1 MHFPPRSTPGV
12 SPPTPQPR
20 PPPPC
25 WRSFSLPGRQTHSET
40 HIQRLTARWR
50 RQVGTAVPGRY
61 EGPVEMAALFADR
74 LGALLEGDGSRS
86 GVGTASPSSS
96 RVARGAH
103 AVTDAA
109 QSVVSRW
116 RQKDRLRTTA
126 VSLVLCLNIG
136 VDPPDVMRVSPY
148 AFLECWLDPSAL
160 PPQKA
165 LEATGKALTA
175 QYERWQPRAKYRLS
189 LDPTFE
195 DVKKLGTSCRR
206 SARQERVLFHYNGHG
221 VPKPTVNGEVWV
233 FNKSYT
239 QYIPLSV
246 YDLQSWVG
254 TPSIYVLDCS
264 AAGLVVNAFKA
275 FSVQRLREAERLPP
289 SGAPPQPPGLRPP
302 PEDAAL
308 VERAMRG
315 TVILAACEAHQTL
328 PQNAAFPADLFTACL
343 TTPIKTALKLFCRTS
358 LLKDEGLSPGLIDRI
373 PGKHNDRKTLLGELN
388 WIFTAVTDTIAWNV
402 LPRQLFQ
409 KLFRQDL
416 LVASLFRNFL
426 LAERVMHGAHCT
438 PISYPPLP
446 PTYEHHMWQAW
457 DLAAEMCLVQLP
469 ALLSGDPNVEFQ
481 ASPFFNEQLT
491 AFEVWLEHGSADH
504 PPPEQLPI
512 VLQVLL
518 SQSYRLRALV
528 LLGRFL
534 DMGSWAVELALSV
547 GIFPYVL
554 KLLQATATE
563 LRQILVFIWTKILAL
578 DRSCQTD
585 LAKDSSHLYFI
596 KFLEAPDP
604 TTAPDARAGAAFV
617 LASICNKFPKGQMV
631 CASTNLLHICLGQM
645 QGAAAIA
652 GAGGSPLLLQWLC
665 LCMAKLWEDS
675 NDSSSVALREEIPA
689 RLTPLVSHGS
699 PEVRAAAVYAL
710 GTLIQKS
717 RGGGA
722 ASETT
727 PGLSQTAAGK
737 GTPDMPGGSYSTQA
751 SSVSSGGSSLQ
762 GTMPTGPGMPVEER
776 MAEERRIGRAICAA
790 AYDGSPS
797 VRYEAAVALA
807 RFSASHMSALE
818 GVLLPLQKGRAVRG
832 KHQGS
837 SSLGTS
843 PQSAAASSE
852 GGGIAPHGEGDEQGS
867 LSQKRSHSDAINIGY
882 LDVDG
887 AAEQRES
894 AYTEV
899 LDSLIA
905 LASDAER
912 NVADAGIRAIR
923 LAGIDM
929 VSYSAQDEKPWL
941 PTSSPSSTLSMP
953 WSRRKEAT
961 PRRGSWDGSPG
972 GGTAGQ
978 VRPGS
983 PSSAGSQSSSPGA
996 GTFGDGVGRIESWV
1010 GLHLRVRGAFS
1021 EPREHPHP
1029 IAQDQTPR
1037 PSSGGRPPSPGWFL
1051 GRSHSPLRKPGPS
1064 SLQAVAADAVSDE
1077 RGVNSTDKAATPREA
1092 AQEKE
1097 VMFPVSRI
1105 FEVACAHFQKPLLV
1119 SPSEDAPREEN
1130 LNSRY
1135 SESHARLAHN
1145 LSQSVWRCRKEKP
1158 RGIATLTASLETESM
1173 EPLLTIAF
1181 DPLRPYLYSSDARG
1195 GVRVHDLR
1203 KGNISNS
1210 FVVAPRPSARPGSA
1224 GGGSYEKVTF
1234 LHSLNDTFTP
1244 VLFSGSSDG
1253 TVRVWHGHDN
1263 PSSQRIVSSFSAIPV
1278 PQVVRRAST
1287 AKVLYSVQSSTAT
1300 LFSAGGVSRRFL
1312 HIWDVQREIC
1322 TTKIDCDS
1330 LVVSAMAA
1338 SQDDS
1343 ILTVGYTNGT
1353 VACVDF
1359 RTPNGFIDQTRA
1371 HAAAISGIA
1380 VGEGDLSHRIASGCA
1395 GGEIKFHDRRA
1406 GQLAVSQR
1414 REVQGTAGGPR
1425 LSMLRGHPR
1434 ASVFASASGN
1444 VVSVWN
1450 FEGQVMSTVKYMT
1463 NFLSARQC
1471 AVQSLAFDP
1480 LQYRLAAGGVGL
1492 ISVWA

>member
-1 MHFPPRSTPGV
+1 MEA
-12 SPPTPQPR
+12 PQLARAPVV
-20 PPPPC
+20 
-25 WRSFSLPGRQTHSET
+25 
-40 HIQRLTARWR
+40 LTARV

-61 EGPVEMAALFADR
+61 EAPAKLAALFADR
-74 LGALLEGDGSRS
+74 LGSLAEGEPRR
-86 GVGTASPSSS
+86 ASSDSPQARGPASSPGPSSS
-96 RVARGAH
+96 GGGAGDG
-103 AVTDAA
+103 AEGAGGRA
-109 QSVVSRW
+109 VVSRW

-136 VDPPDVMRVSPY
+136 VDPPDVTRVSPY

-189 LDPTFE
+189 LDPTFD

-233 FNKSYT
+233 FNKTYT

-264 AAGLVVNAFKA
+264 AAGLAVNAFKA
-275 FSVQRLREAERLPP
+275 FSVQRLREAERRPP
-289 SGAPPQPPGLRPP
+289 SGVPPQPPGLRPP
-302 PEDAAL
+302 PEDVAL

-315 TVILAACEAHQTL
+315 TVVLAACGAHQTL
-328 PQNAAFPADLFTACL
+328 PQNSAYPADLFTACL
-343 TTPIKTALKLFCRTS
+343 TTPIKTALKLFCQTS
-358 LLKDEGLSPGLIDRI
+358 LLKDEGLHPQLIDRI

-426 LAERVMHGAHCT
+426 LAERIMHGAHCT

-457 DLAAEMCLVQLP
+457 DLAAEMCLAQLP

-617 LASICNKFPKGQMV
+617 LASICNNYPKGQMV
-631 CASTNLLHICLGQM
+631 CASTNLLHICLGQI
-645 QGAAAIA
+645 QGAAAITA
-652 GAGGSPLLLQWLC
+652 AGGSPLLLQWLC
-665 LCMAKLWEDS
+665 LCMAKLWEGSTDTS
-675 NDSSSVALREEIPA
+675 AVALREGVPS
-689 RLTPLVSHGS
+689 RLIPLVSHKS
-699 PEVRAAAVYAL
+699 PEVRTAAVYAL
-710 GTLIQKS
+710 GSLVQKS
-717 RGGGA
+717 RSA
-722 ASETT
+722 MA
-727 PGLSQTAAGK
+727 AAGALAGQSQSAAGP
-737 GTPDMPGGSYSTQA
+737 GTPDMPASSYSTQA
-751 SSVSSGGSSLQ
+751 SSVSSAGSSLP
-762 GTMPTGPGMPVEER
+762 GTTISASAGMP
-776 MAEERRIGRAICAA
+776 AEERLAEERHIGRAVCTA
-790 AYDGSPS
+790 AYDGNPS

-807 RFSASHMSALE
+807 RFGASHVSALE
-818 GVLLPLQKGRAVRG
+818 GVLLPLQKGRAVGG
-832 KHQGS
+832 KHRGVGS
-837 SSLGTS
+837 AGTS
-843 PQSAAASSE
+843 PQSSAAS
-852 GGGIAPHGEGDEQGS
+852 GGEVVISQSVDGAGQGG
-867 LSQKRSHSDAINIGY
+867 LSQSRSHSEAINIGA
-882 LDVDG
+882 LDLDG
-887 AAEQRES
+887 KAEQRDS
-894 AYTEV
+894 AYREV

-905 LASDAER
+905 LASDSER
-912 NVADAGIRAIR
+912 QVADAGIRAIR

-929 VSYSAQDEKPWL
+929 VSYSAQETKPWL

-953 WSRRKEAT
+953 WSRRKELT
-961 PRRGSWDGSPG
+961 PRRGSWDGSPMG
-972 GGTAGQ
+972 GAVGQ
-978 VRPGS
+978 ARSGSPGGMSSLGSSPRGGSFGDAAHSIEGWVGQHLRVRDPSSRDESQARPGS
-983 PSSAGSQSSSPGA
+983 PAPEPTSS
-996 GTFGDGVGRIESWV
+996 
-1010 GLHLRVRGAFS
+1010 
-1021 EPREHPHP
+1021 
-1029 IAQDQTPR
+1029 R

-1051 GRSHSPLRKPGPS
+1051 GRSNSPLRRSAASP
-1064 SLQAVAADAVSDE
+1064 LQAVAADAAEGE
-1077 RGVNSTDKAATPREA
+1077 RGGFTDKRAAASRDIAEGKEA
-1092 AQEKE
+1092 
-1097 VMFPVSRI
+1097 VFPESRI
-1105 FEVACAHFQKPLLV
+1105 FEDACTHFQKPLLV
-1119 SPSEDAPREEN
+1119 SPADESTREEN
-1130 LNSRY
+1130 YKSRF
-1135 SESHARLAHN
+1135 SESHARLAHD
-1145 LSQSVWRCRKEKP
+1145 LFQSAWRCGKEKP
-1158 RGIATLTASLETESM
+1158 HGIATLTASLETQSM

-1181 DPLRPYLYSSDARG
+1181 DPLRPFLYSSDARG
-1195 GVRVHDLR
+1195 GVRVHDLE
-1203 KGNISNS
+1203 KGGISNS
-1210 FVVAPRPSARPGSA
+1210 FVVAPRPPSGRPGSA

-1234 LHSLNDTFTP
+1234 LHSLNDTYTP
-1244 VLFSGSSDG
+1244 VLLSGSSDG
-1253 TVRVWHGHDN
+1253 TVRVWHGHDS
-1263 PSSQRIVSSFSAIPV
+1263 PSSQRILSSFSAIPV
-1278 PQVVRRAST
+1278 PQVVRRGST
-1287 AKVLYSVQSSTAT
+1287 AKVLYAIQSSTAT
-1300 LFSAGGVSRRFL
+1300 IFSAGGVSRRFL
-1312 HIWDVQREIC
+1312 HIWDVQRELC

-1330 LVVSAMAA
+1330 LVVSAMAV
-1338 SQDDS
+1338 SQDDQV
-1343 ILTVGYTNGT
+1343 LTVGCTNGT

-1359 RTPNGFIDQTRA
+1359 RTAKGFVDQAQA

-1380 VGEGDLSHRIASGCA
+1380 VGEGDLNHRIASGCA

-1414 REVQGTAGGPR
+1414 REVQGAAGGPR
-1425 LSMLRGHPR
+1425 LSMLRGHPH

-1450 FEGQVMSTVKYMT
+1450 FEGQVMSSVKYMT

-1480 LQYRLAAGGVGL
+1480 LRYRLAAGGVGL
-1492 ISVWA
+1492 ISVWT